1 MDSATALTRV
11 YLHLN
16 GYFTVTEYPVLE
28 LMARGGY
35 RAATDIDILA
45 YRLPQS
51 GGLLPARDRRARV
64 ADVQDFVPDP
74 ELGEFGSHP
83 DLLIAEV
90 KEGAAELNRGA
101 RTPAVLTAV
110 LTRFACA
117 PSSEQPHVVEALLR
131 KGEATVSSG
140 LRIRLLA
147 FGSSIPVVASPG
159 AYRRI
164 SLGHVIDFL
173 QRHLREHWDLISQAQ
188 IHDPGFGFLATMEK
202 ARRGTSR

>member
-35 RAATDIDILA
+35 RAATDIDVLA
-45 YRLPQS
+45 YRLPHA
-51 GGLLPARDRRARV
+51 GGLLPARGGRRAV
-64 ADVQDFVPDP
+64 EFQAFVPDS
-74 ELGEFGSHP
+74 ELGEFGPHP

-101 RTPAVLTAV
+101 RTPEVLAAV
-110 LTRFACA
+110 LTRFGCV
-117 PSSEQPHVVEALLR
+117 PPGEHRHVVERLLR
-131 KGEATVSSG
+131 TGEAAVSTG
-140 LRIRLLA
+140 LRVRLVA
-147 FGSSIPVVASPG
+147 FGSSIPPTGASG
-159 AYRRI
+159 TYRRI
-164 SLGHVIDFL
+164 SLGHVISFL
-173 QRHLREHWDLISQAQ
+173 ERHLREHWDLISQAQ

-202 ARRGTSR
+202 ARRGGSR

>member
-1 MDSATALTRV
+1 MMDSATALTRV

-16 GYFTVTEYPVLE
+16 GYFTITEYPVLE

-45 YRLPQS
+45 YRLPRS
-51 GGLLPARDRRARV
+51 GGLLPARGGHFGV
-64 ADVQDFVPDP
+64 EVHEFIPDP
-74 ELGEFGSHP
+74 ELGEFGQHP

-110 LTRFACA
+110 LTRFGCA
-117 PSSEQPHVVEALLR
+117 PPSEQEHVVEALLR

-140 LRIRLLA
+140 LRVRLLA
-147 FGSSIPVVASPG
+147 FGSSIPSPISG

-173 QRHLREHWDLISQAQ
+173 ERHLREHWDLISQAQ
-188 IHDPGFGFLATMEK
+188 THDPGFGFLATMEK
-202 ARRGTSR
+202 ARRGASR

>member
-28 LMARGGY
+28 LIARGGY

-45 YRLPQS
+45 YRLPRA
-51 GGLLPARDRRARV
+51 GGLMPARGGRA
-64 ADVQDFVPDP
+64 AIDVQDFVPDP
-74 ELGEFGSHP
+74 ELGEFGPHP

-90 KEGAAELNRGA
+90 KEGTAELNRGA

-110 LTRFACA
+110 LGRFGCA
-117 PSSEQPHVVEALLR
+117 PSSEIPYVVEALLR
-131 KGEATVSSG
+131 KGEATVSTG

-147 FGSSIPVVASPG
+147 FGSSIPENGSSG

-164 SLGHVIDFL
+164 SLGHVIDVL
-173 QRHLREHWDLISQAQ
+173 EQHLREHWDLISQAQ

-202 ARRGTSR
+202 ARRGVSR